1 MKKIL
6 LTLSAAALVL
16 ASCAKIETVKVDENR
31 AISFSSFTEY
41 STKSVTELS
50 GSLSASDIYVI
61 GYYGATGESS
71 LADGVFFNEL
81 GSTPYYWV
89 DRNDYIFAAY
99 ANGEGGK
106 IDNATFTDNSTLTF
120 ADYTPTDDNDLVVAI
135 SDKIIDVDPSTQVPV
150 SLTMKHMLAQVGFT
164 FKTEVGDGYTLKI
177 ENIRIENAIQTAT
190 GTYKTD
196 GVIAWVGTA
205 TGDLV
210 ASYAYSNIADLVE
223 VANKTNQEF
232 KLVIPQSVENTINTI
247 KVKFTATINGVG
259 IEEGGNNTKNFE
271 VVLPAPA
278 DTEKQWK
285 PGYRYNYTTT
295 INGDNISEDNKPI
308 LFTVT
313 ADGWSDYEGQDL
325 VF

>member
-31 AISFSSFTEY
+31 AISFSSFTEH

-50 GSLSASDIYVI
+50 GDLNASDIYVI
-61 GYYGATGESS
+61 GYYGTTGGTS
-71 LADGVFFNEL
+71 LLTDGIFFNEL
-81 GSTPYYWV
+81 GNTPYYWE
-89 DRNDYIFAAY
+89 DGNDYIFAAY
-99 ANGEGGK
+99 ANGRGGK

-120 ADYTPTDDNDLVVAI
+120 DSYAPADDNDLVVAI
-135 SDKIIDVDPSTQVPV
+135 SEKITNVTASTQGEV

-177 ENIRIENAIQTAT
+177 EHIRIENAIQTAK
-190 GTYKTD
+190 GTYNKTD
-196 GVIAWVGTA
+196 GVIWAGTA
-205 TGDLV
+205 TGESV
-210 ASYAYSNIADLVE
+210 ASYEYSDIADLVK

-232 KLVIPQSVENTINTI
+232 KLVIPQSVENTI

-278 DTEKQWK
+278 ETEKQWK

-295 INGDNISEDNKPI
+295 INGENISEDNNPI

-313 ADGWSDYEGQDL
+313 ADGWSDYGGQDL